1 VDLGT
6 VAIVA
11 VVAGLA
17 GGAMGAAL
25 VGTVERMLRQR
36 QTHKDRGMAREWLVP
51 QPPPKSSPGEGPES

>member
-36 QTHKDRGMAREWLVP
+36 QSHRDRGISRYARITHAR
-51 QPPPKSSPGEGPES
+51 PPSGEEPES